1 MNPKPRHFD
10 LIGSLA
16 LAASIVCWSL
26 MPVMLK
32 SFKPYISGWESNAI
46 RYPFAALVW
55 SGPLF
60 YLWKKGQVKKEVWT
74 WALFPTLINVIAQ
87 GLWAWLPYFL
97 DASIIG
103 FMVRIS
109 VLFSISGG
117 LLVFADER
125 PMMKS
130 PLFWLGAAL
139 CIVGFVIMNGVGGEL
154 ASGVTPTGVFL
165 VLTCGMFYGL
175 YGVSVRYSMRGIRPW
190 VAFPVISIYTS
201 IFLVALMWIFEPD
214 SGVLLF
220 AAEQTGPFLMV
231 LLSAVIG
238 IAMAHTFFYLSL
250 ERLGSAISGG
260 TQLVGAFF
268 VALWAYLWFGEKMT
282 WVQWRGGIVL
292 LLGGTLL
299 LSAQTRIHPKSMDP
313 HEVPIEPRVPD

>member
-1 MNPKPRHFD
+1 
-10 LIGSLA
+10 
-16 LAASIVCWSL
+16 
-26 MPVMLK
+26 
-32 SFKPYISGWESNAI
+32 
-46 RYPFAALVW
+46 
-55 SGPLF
+55 
-60 YLWKKGQVKKEVWT
+60 
-74 WALFPTLINVIAQ
+74 
-87 GLWAWLPYFL
+87 
-97 DASIIG
+97 
-103 FMVRIS
+103 
-109 VLFSISGG
+109 
-117 LLVFADER
+117 
-125 PMMKS
+125 
-130 PLFWLGAAL
+130 
-139 CIVGFVIMNGVGGEL
+139 
-154 ASGVTPTGVFL
+154 
-165 VLTCGMFYGL
+165 
-175 YGVSVRYSMRGIRPW
+175 
-190 VAFPVISIYTS
+190 
-201 IFLVALMWIFEPD
+201 MWIFEPD